1 MDLPF
6 AASLLRAWVSR
17 RARRQP
23 IRPLEELD
31 LARTERVLLV
41 LTTGLGDAILS
52 TPVFDAVR
60 RALPHARIGLFV
72 RSAWAPLF
80 QSETDLD
87 EVIVYPGKWRR
98 FFATLAA
105 LRRFSPQLTLV
116 LHGNDPDILPLV
128 YLAGSR
134 HIVRIPTRGTRYRE
148 LLSNLTREQDQATL
162 PDRHYIDNRLRIL
175 DSVGI
180 APTRTA
186 PVLRAPQSE
195 AVAAW
200 LASACE
206 GRPYVVLHPW
216 AADSYKTWPVQQ
228 ARSFLEQLGRDHP
241 ELIAIVT
248 GAGGNR
254 EAAATLA
261 AGLVS
266 ARSAAGA
273 FDIAGTAALLAGARA
288 VIAPDT
294 GILHMAAALDVPT
307 VGLYSPT
314 RPDLVGQ
321 RAATAKTL
329 TLTRPLTCTP
339 CMEKK
344 CPHRPATCMAQ
355 FEAAAVLA
363 ALRTCLD
370 DQA

>member
-1 MDLPF
+1 MNLPF
-6 AASLLRAWVSR
+6 AAPLLASWVR
-17 RARRQP
+17 WRARR
-23 IRPLEELD
+23 RPVHSLAELD

-72 RSAWAPLF
+72 RRAWAPLF
-80 QSETDLD
+80 RNEPDLD
-87 EVIVYPGKWRR
+87 EVMVYHGKWRR
-98 FFATLAA
+98 FFATLAE

-128 YLAGSR
+128 YLAGSQ
-134 HIVRIPTRGTRYRE
+134 HIVRIPTRGTRYGD
-148 LLSNLTREQDQATL
+148 LLSNRSREQDQSTQ

-180 APTRTA
+180 TPTRTT
-186 PVLRAPQSE
+186 PVLRPPQSA
-195 AVAAW
+195 AVTAW
-200 LASACE
+200 LAATC
-206 GRPYVVLHPW
+206 GGQPYVVIHPW
-216 AADSYKTWPVQQ
+216 AADSYKTWPMQQ
-228 ARSFLEQLGRDHP
+228 ARSFLEQLARERPD
-241 ELIAIVT
+241 LIAIVT
-248 GAGGNR
+248 GTRGHR
-254 EAAATLA
+254 EAATALAT
-261 AGLVS
+261 GLGS
-266 ARSAAGA
+266 AHTAAGA

-329 TLTRPLTCTP
+329 TLTHPLTCTP

-355 FEAAAVLA
+355 FEATSVMW
-363 ALRTCLD
+363 ALHGCLKA
-370 DQA
+370 QA

>member
-1 MDLPF
+1 MNLPF
-6 AASLLRAWVSR
+6 AAPLLAAWVR
-17 RARRQP
+17 WRARRHP
-23 IRPLEELD
+23 VRPLTELD

-72 RSAWAPLF
+72 RCAWAPLF
-80 QSETDLD
+80 RNEPDLD
-87 EVIVYPGKWRR
+87 EIIVYPGKWRR
-98 FFATLAA
+98 FFATLAE
-105 LRRFSPQLTLV
+105 LHRFSPQLTLV

-128 YLAGSR
+128 YLGGSR
-134 HIVRIPTRGTRYRE
+134 HIVRIPTRGTCYGD
-148 LLSNLTREQDQATL
+148 LLSNRAREQDQSTL

-180 APTRTA
+180 TPTRTT
-186 PVLRAPQSE
+186 PILRPPQS
-195 AVAAW
+195 AVVTAW
-200 LASACE
+200 LAAICGDRS
-206 GRPYVVLHPW
+206 YVVIHPW
-216 AADSYKTWPVQQ
+216 AADSYKTWPMQQ
-228 ARSFLEQLGRDHP
+228 ARSFLEQLARERPD
-241 ELIAIVT
+241 LIIIVT
-248 GAGGNR
+248 GTYAHR
-254 EAAATLA
+254 EAAAALA
-261 AGLVS
+261 TGLDSTHTVAGT
-266 ARSAAGA
+266 

-307 VGLYSPT
+307 VGLYTPT

-329 TLTRPLTCTP
+329 TLSYPLTCAP

-344 CPHRPATCMAQ
+344 CPHRPATCMTQ
-355 FEAAAVLA
+355 FETTSVMS
-363 ALRTCLD
+363 ALRACLET
-370 DQA
+370 QA